1 MKYLVIFFFYFSIS
15 YSQEMESINL
25 ETQQVTKLKHGSMN
39 MPKNTAL
46 QLANECNQRISE
58 NAKDWQAYRLRA
70 RSNQVLSKLNL
81 SIEDT
86 YILIENQKLL
96 DFAYWIQGESYVYLL
111 EFEKAIESY
120 KKAVNY
126 YDNPYTIARI
136 NFFIGMCYIQIDQE
150 ENACMY
156 FEKLGDYRFHVS
168 FKTAKNCC
176 P

>member
-1 MKYLVIFFFYFSIS
+1 MKYIVIFFFYFSIS

-46 QLANECNQRISE
+46 QLANECDQRINE

-70 RSNQVLSKLNL
+70 RSNQILSKFKL

-86 YILIENQKLL
+86 YVLIENEKLL

-111 EFEKAIESY
+111 EFENAIVSY
-120 KKAVNY
+120 KNAVNY
-126 YDNPYTIARI
+126 YDDPYSIARI
-136 NFFIGMCYIQIDQE
+136 NFFIGMCYIQMDQE
-150 ENACMY
+150 EKACMY
-156 FEKLGDYRFHVS
+156 FENMGEYRFNVS
-168 FKTAKNCC
+168 FKAAIKYCQ
-176 P
+176 